1 MSLYFT
7 PFMKNISHTFGL
19 LGLLLSLI
27 ASAASS
33 QAAIVLGDEIGLDFN
48 TTYTATNWN
57 ALNATNSQNSA
68 PYSFTSNA
76 IRLSD
81 GAATGVAFS
90 INANGGGLYGMS
102 ATDNNV
108 ATTTGFPIG
117 ATRDIF
123 YFNNSGSS
131 NALVFRLTGLDDSLA
146 YNVEIYGGVDNA
158 TTRVTTNWTAGT
170 QTVSYNPRQN
180 LNSVTLTGIT
190 SSGGILDLSA
200 YTSGSGSSP
209 SGIVNAI
216 KLTAVPEPSTGAL
229 ALAGGLAIIFRSRRS
244 RIRRG

>member
-1 MSLYFT
+1 MSEEIN
-7 PFMKNISHTFGL
+7 PMKPLLHKFAVL
-19 LGLLLSLI
+19 LGIITACSISTSLE
-27 ASAASS
+27 AAV
-33 QAAIVLGDEIGLDFN
+33 ILGDEIGLDFN
-48 TTYTATNWN
+48 ITYTATNWN
-57 ALNATNSQNSA
+57 SLNATNSQNSA

-102 ATDNNV
+102 TTDNNV
-108 ATTTGFPIG
+108 ATSTSFPIG
-117 ATRDIF
+117 ATRDIL
-123 YFNNSGSS
+123 YFNNAGLAS
-131 NALVFRLTGLDDSLA
+131 ALVFRLTGLNDSLT

-158 TTRVTTNWTAGT
+158 NNRPTTNWTSGA
-170 QTVSYNPRQN
+170 QTVSYNPKQN
-180 LNSVTLTGIT
+180 LTSTTLTGLT

-200 YTSGSGSSP
+200 YTTGISG